1 MAQSSNL
8 NLNSDTIAA
17 ISTSYG
23 ASGIAIIRMSG
34 SQSLNI
40 AQKILNRIDHENPG
54 KLILTSLHDENKNI
68 LDKVLTVYFASPKSY
83 TGEDMIEIHTH
94 GGILIARIC
103 LELLIKFGARIAEP
117 GEFTKRAFLNG
128 HIDLSQAEGVLG
140 IIQSKSIEAVKA
152 SARNLTG
159 ELTREINNI
168 HEEILNLQ
176 GNIELELDFPE
187 GEKLNFN
194 LGAGLENIKSK
205 LQNIYNRC
213 SAGNLLN
220 SGVKIVIAGKPNAGK
235 SSLMNALLNKKRA
248 IVTDIPGTTRDLIE
262 ENFNLNGIPVNLID
276 TAGIRESN
284 NIIENA
290 GIELAHEALRNCD
303 LCLWVIDSTQDF
315 KQDEINLIENIS
327 SDLKIIF
334 VLNKSDLKRDAN
346 ININININLNMHKK
360 ISVSAMTGDGIN
372 DLKNLMS
379 EIITGS
385 AVLNSGLNASELQI
399 LKIKSC
405 LNLILQA
412 EDAFKSEIG
421 FDVIAGLLNSVRNN
435 LLEILGIERDDELLN
450 SIFSRFCVGK

>member
-1 MAQSSNL
+1 MAQSSDL

-23 ASGIAIIRMSG
+23 ESGIAIIRMSG
-34 SQSLNI
+34 SQSLSV

-83 TGEDMIEIHTH
+83 TGENMIEIHTH

-140 IIQSKSIEAVKA
+140 IIQSKSLEAVKA
-152 SARNLTG
+152 AARSLTG

-187 GEKLNFN
+187 GEKLNFD
-194 LGAGLENIKSK
+194 LGSGLKNIKNK
-205 LQNIYNRC
+205 LQNIYDRC

-262 ENFNLNGIPVNLID
+262 ENFNLNGIPVNLTD

-290 GIELAHEALRNCD
+290 GIELAREALRNCD
-303 LCLWVIDSTQDF
+303 LCLWVIDSTQNLE
-315 KQDEINLIENIS
+315 QEEINLIENIS
-327 SDLKIIF
+327 DDLKIIF
-334 VLNKSDLKRDAN
+334 VLNKSDLKRDAD
-346 ININININLNMHKK
+346 ININSAHKK
-360 ISVSAMTGDGIN
+360 ISVSAMTGYGIN

-412 EDAFKSEIG
+412 EDAFKSEMG
-421 FDVIAGLLNSVRNN
+421 LDVIAGLLNSVRNN

>member
-23 ASGIAIIRMSG
+23 ESGIAIIRMSG
-34 SQSLNI
+34 SQSLSV

-83 TGEDMIEIHTH
+83 TGENMIEIHTH

-103 LELLIKFGARIAEP
+103 LELLIKFGARIADP

-140 IIQSKSIEAVKA
+140 IIQSKSLEAVKA
-152 SARNLTG
+152 AARSLTG

-187 GEKLNFN
+187 GEKLNFD
-194 LGAGLENIKSK
+194 LGAGLKNIRNK
-205 LQNIYNRC
+205 LQNIYDRC

-262 ENFNLNGIPVNLID
+262 ENFNLNGIPVNLTD

-290 GIELAHEALRNCD
+290 GIELAREALRNCD
-303 LCLWVIDSTQDF
+303 LCLWVIDSTQDLE
-315 KQDEINLIENIS
+315 QEEINLIENIS
-327 SDLKIIF
+327 DDLKIIF
-334 VLNKSDLKRDAN
+334 VLNKSDLKRDAD
-346 ININININLNMHKK
+346 ININSAHKK
-360 ISVSAMTGDGIN
+360 ISVSAMTGYGIN

-412 EDAFKSEIG
+412 EDALNSETG

>member
-1 MAQSSNL
+1 MAQSSDL

-23 ASGIAIIRMSG
+23 ESGIAIIRMSG
-34 SQSLNI
+34 SQSLSV

-83 TGEDMIEIHTH
+83 TGENMIEIHTH

-140 IIQSKSIEAVKA
+140 IIQSKSLEAVKA
-152 SARNLTG
+152 AARSLTG

-194 LGAGLENIKSK
+194 LGAELENIKSK

-262 ENFNLNGIPVNLID
+262 ENFNLNGIPVNLTD

-290 GIELAHEALRNCD
+290 GIELAREALRNCD
-303 LCLWVIDSTQDF
+303 LCLWVIDSTQNLE
-315 KQDEINLIENIS
+315 QEEINLIENIS
-327 SDLKIIF
+327 DDLKIIF
-334 VLNKSDLKRDAN
+334 VLNKSDLKRDAD
-346 ININININLNMHKK
+346 ININSAHKK
-360 ISVSAMTGDGIN
+360 ISVSAMTGYGIN

-412 EDAFKSEIG
+412 EDAFKSEMG
-421 FDVIAGLLNSVRNN
+421 LDVIAGLLNSVRNN